1 MEYCDLTP
9 YRQKV
14 YDRIKEY
21 EREGLFDR
29 DVEDDPPAEVLTPE
43 KADYLDEKPFAKLK
57 NRIANKMAVRFFE
70 KQIKNGAFVISGV
83 EGLENYRAVEGG
95 AVITCNHFSI
105 YDNYIVYRA
114 IRNELP
120 KGRQLYKVIR
130 EGNYTGF
137 KGLFGFFFRH
147 CNTLPLS
154 SNTETMV
161 KFLKSVKELLK
172 RGEKILIYPEQA
184 MWWNYEKP
192 RPMKSGA
199 FKIAAKNKV
208 PVIPSF
214 ITMEETDKKD
224 ADGANVLACRI
235 TFLPAIY
242 PKEDASEKDNAEYLK
257 DENYKAWKDLYEN
270 TYHKELKYG
279 D

>member
-1 MEYCDLTP
+1 MDYCKLTP
-9 YRQKV
+9 YRQKI
-14 YDRIKEY
+14 YDRIREY
-21 EREGLFDR
+21 EKKGFFDR
-29 DVEDDPPAEVLTPE
+29 DVEDDPPSPVLTPG

-57 NRIANKMAVRFFE
+57 NRIANKMAVAFFE
-70 KQIKNGAFVISGV
+70 KQIKRGSIVISGV
-83 EGLENYRAVEGG
+83 DGLDNYRKTEGG
-95 AVITCNHFSI
+95 AIITCNHFSI

-120 KGRQLYKVIR
+120 KGKQLYKVIR

-154 SNTETMV
+154 SNTETMI
-161 KFLKSVKELLK
+161 KFLKSVKILLA
-172 RGEKILIYPEQA
+172 RGEKILIYPEQS

-199 FKIAAKNKV
+199 FKIAAKNRV
-208 PVIPSF
+208 PVVPSF
-214 ITMEETDKKD
+214 ITMEETDKTD
-224 ADGANVLACRI
+224 ADGANVMACKI

-242 PKEDASEKDNAEYLK
+242 PKEEFSEKDNAEYLK
-257 DENYKAWKDLYEN
+257 EENYNAWKKLYESV
-270 TYHKELKYG
+270 YKKSLVY
-279 D
+279 DD